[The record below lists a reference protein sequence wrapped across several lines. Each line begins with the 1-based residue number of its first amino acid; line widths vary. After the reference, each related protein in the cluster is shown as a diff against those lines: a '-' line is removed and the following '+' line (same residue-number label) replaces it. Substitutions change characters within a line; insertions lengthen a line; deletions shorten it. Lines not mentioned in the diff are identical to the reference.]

1 MPLEIKYLH
10 NNSGVVI
17 TGRDTVTGSELIS
30 AMKDIF
36 SDREKSMA
44 YRYGLVD
51 FSGNEQMDISVAQI
65 VELSKI
71 HVQAS
76 KWNSNIVVGFAIR
89 NTFIYGLVSIWQI
102 FARHT
107 NWKIR
112 LSRSLDENREWL
124 EKELNLIF

>member
-1 MPLEIKYLH
+1 M
-10 NNSGVVI
+10 
-17 TGRDTVTGSELIS
+17 TGNDLIS

-36 SDREKSMA
+36 SDREKTMA

-51 FSGNEQMDISVAQI
+51 FSKNEQMDISVAQI

>member
-1 MPLEIKYLH
+1 MPVEVTYLH

-17 TGRDTVTGSELIS
+17 TGLERVTGSELITV
-30 AMKDIF
+30 MKDIF
-36 SDREKSMA
+36 SDKEKTMA

-51 FSGNEQMDISVAQI
+51 FSGSEKMDISVAQI

-71 HVQAS
+71 HIQAS
-76 KWNSNIVVGFAIR
+76 KWNSDISVGFAIR

-102 FARHT
+102 YAKHT

-112 LSRSLDENREWL
+112 LTRSVDETREWL
-124 EKELNLIF
+124 EKELNLVF